1 MSQRRPRAS
10 RHLGHLAALTF
21 TFHVAL
27 VGAAFAQDANGI
39 VNMFGGIIGAA
50 LVEQN
55 RAEWRR
61 LSPDDRACIAAGV
74 QREGGSIQQLIAS
87 GVSPNDERVGS
98 IRQTCA
104 AVASR
109 TLKLNVECSINTP
122 QGTFTSRCD
131 EDFSEGDGGAST
143 RVSRADALKAAF
155 SEGAVHTSL
164 YERHDAIARRQ
175 QMMSAGVTSGQ
186 VSVPNFDCAKARLPT
201 EIAICGSAV
210 LSKLDAEYGDLFR
223 RQGGGKQDP
232 AVVKQVTKQ
241 FNERNACGPSEDCI
255 RRNMEASVEYMGR
268 TLRRRGEDVVTSVEQ
283 ARKVAQAEAAQA
295 AAERRQAADAERREA
310 DRRKRLVSGTA
321 ATKDFV
327 EQASDF
333 LKYDPR
339 NPRML
344 TIAEAIASANAAL
357 SNGDLDQVEA
367 AQATLAQAFRDDP
380 TFAKYLA
387 ARAEQK
393 SRESARLMGDAVK
406 LAEQQK
412 RFLVSYI
419 AQNPTSAAAASSI
432 GLVRRIEAILPHP
445 DLRQLREATAAVDA
459 ALRQYGL
466 QDNFLLSMN
475 AVDDKPHADADG
487 GTPAN
492 LDIVTTDHNRFLLDG
507 SLGDLVLMYT
517 AAPSAPHVVRNLRGD
532 LVFGQ
537 GIATTCIYEKDA
549 GAAVRDRIQLALAK
563 YPIKQLLIEA
573 APCGFNGAPSVDIV
587 AVERGVFLKQA
598 PAYAAGLLKEVE
610 TGHVKPLLS
619 VTDAQAESAIQ
630 SVETKRKQLEAD
642 IDHDALD
649 GFAIVSLPAV
659 QSGPICGALKA
670 DVGAHEAILG
680 RIADPAVGRLRARL
694 ALNANSPD
702 DVFADVQRSRCG
714 AVYASAA
721 DLKLLL
727 DAFRREKIAYQLFPE
742 PVLNKQL
749 ETERASIASGKAQDE
764 RDALE
769 RRRQA
774 DEQRRLE
781 ALRNGD
787 AAGTR
792 AARQAALREKYG
804 KIAAASAALIANEVK
819 DFVIAGGVMKP
830 GDIGVDVPFE
840 FPALSAWYVE
850 QLKDRWELQ
859 SVDSALDDYGAAAWK
874 GRALEAALATVR
886 IRLKNKVLGDYRD
899 ACFEVGRLVDH
910 EFGVTRDPVDA
921 ACRDT
926 IAISSWKIGH
936 SFSSVWKVE

>member
-1 MSQRRPRAS
+1 MPQQQPRPS
-10 RHLGHLAALTF
+10 RLLGLVTALSIILHLAPTGTAS
-21 TFHVAL
+21 
-27 VGAAFAQDANGI
+27 AQDVNGI
-39 VNMFGGIIGAA
+39 ANMFGGIIGAA
-50 LVEQN
+50 IVEQN

-61 LSPDDRACIAAGV
+61 LSGDDRTCIAAGV
-74 QREGGSIQQLIAS
+74 EREGGSIQQLIAS
-87 GVSPNDERVGS
+87 GVSPNDERIVA

-104 AVASR
+104 SIASR

-131 EDFSEGDGGAST
+131 EDFSGGDGGVST

-155 SEGAVHTSL
+155 AEGSVHTSL
-164 YERHDAIARRQ
+164 YERRDAIARRQ
-175 QMMSAGVTSGQ
+175 QMMSAGITSGQ
-186 VSVPNFDCAKARLPT
+186 VAVPNFNCAKAHLPT
-201 EIAICGSAV
+201 QFAICNSAT
-210 LSKLDAEYGDLFR
+210 LSKLDTEYGELLR
-223 RQGGGKQDP
+223 RQHGKPD
-232 AVVKQVTKQ
+232 ASVAKQVTKQ
-241 FNERNACGPSEDCI
+241 FNERNACGSSEDCI
-255 RRNMEASVEYMGR
+255 RHNMEASIEFMAR
-268 TLRRRGEDVVTSVEQ
+268 ALRKRGDDVVTTVEH
-283 ARKVAQAEAAQA
+283 ARKTAQAEAVQA
-295 AAERRQAADAERREA
+295 AAERRQAADAERKEA
-310 DRRKRLVSGTA
+310 DRQRRLESGTA
-321 ATKDFV
+321 ATKELV

-357 SNGDLDQVEA
+357 SNGELDQIEA
-367 AQATLAQAFRDDP
+367 AQTTLSQAFRDDP
-380 TFAKYLA
+380 TFAKYMA

-393 SRESARLMGDAVK
+393 SRESARLLGDAVK
-406 LAEQQK
+406 LAEQEK

-432 GLVRRIEAILPHP
+432 GLVKRIEAILPHP
-445 DLRQLREATAAVDA
+445 DLKQLRQATAAVDA
-459 ALRQYGL
+459 AFRQYGL

-475 AVDDKPHADADG
+475 AVDDKPHADAEG

-492 LDIVTTDHNRFLLDG
+492 LDIVATDHNRFLLDG

-537 GIATTCIYEKDA
+537 GVASACIYEKDA
-549 GAAVRDRIQLALAK
+549 GAAIRDRIQLALAK
-563 YPIKQLLIEA
+563 YALKQLFVEA
-573 APCGFNGAPSVDIV
+573 APCGFDGAPSVDIV
-587 AVERGVFLKQA
+587 AVERGVFLKQD

-619 VTDAQAESAIQ
+619 VTDAQAETAIQ
-630 SVETKRKQLEAD
+630 SVETRRKQLEAD

-649 GFAIVSLPAV
+649 GFALVVLPAV

-670 DVGAHEAILG
+670 DLAAHEAILG
-680 RIADPAVGRLRARL
+680 RIADPAVGRLRAHL
-694 ALNANSPD
+694 ALESNTAD
-702 DVFADVQRSRCG
+702 DVFADVQRSRCA

-742 PVLNKQL
+742 PVLSRQL
-749 ETERASIASGKAQDE
+749 DTEKAAIASGKAQDE
-764 RDALE
+764 REALE

-774 DEQRRLE
+774 DEQRRLQ

-787 AAGTR
+787 EANTQ
-792 AARQAALREKYG
+792 AARQAAFREKYG
-804 KIAAASAALIANEVK
+804 KIAAAGAALIANEVK
-819 DFVIAGGVMKP
+819 DFVLAGGTMKP
-830 GDIGVDVPFE
+830 GDVGVDVPVE
-840 FPALSAWYVE
+840 FPALAAWYVE

-859 SVDSALDDYGAAAWK
+859 SVDSGLDDYGAAAWK

-886 IRLKNKVLGDYRD
+886 VRLKNRVLGDYRD

-921 ACRDT
+921 PCRDT
-926 IAISSWKIGH
+926 ATIASWKVGH